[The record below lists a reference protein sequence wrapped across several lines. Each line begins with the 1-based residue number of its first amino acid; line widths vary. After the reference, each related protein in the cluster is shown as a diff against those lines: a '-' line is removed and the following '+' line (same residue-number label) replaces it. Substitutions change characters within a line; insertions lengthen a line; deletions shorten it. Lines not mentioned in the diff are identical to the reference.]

1 MKVDLTKSQCVSVA
15 DFIEMN
21 LLDVIRKDV
30 DLDRIEYVQ
39 DLLTAKDAL
48 EKAAEEAEEK
58 NEAHNH
64 NLRPM

>member
-1 MKVDLTKSQCVSVA
+1 MKIDLTKSQCVSVA

-30 DLDRIEYVQ
+30 DLDRLEYVQ

-48 EKAAEEAEEK
+48 EKAVKDYEG
-58 NEAHNH
+58 N
-64 NLRPM
+64 